1 MCLTKKQ
8 TIKWFKIINWQNKML
23 DKISKLSSHNWKKHK
38 KYQYLYL
45 QKKIDFIEMEDRFD
59 TESTLFNEELGQSLS
74 KEEWEKWEQ
83 NGVKI
88 ICKVRKYRTWLNKIN
103 RKYNYA

>member
-1 MCLTKKQ
+1 VCLIKKQ
-8 TIKWFKIINWQNKML
+8 
-23 DKISKLSSHNWKKHK
+23 K

-59 TESTLFNEELGQSLS
+59 TENTLLNDQIGMVTELSNE
-74 KEEWEKWEQ
+74 KDYKEWEE
-83 NGVKI
+83 NGIKI
-88 ICKVRKYRTWLNKIN
+88 ICKIKKYRKWLGKIN